1 MNWGSAIRKC
11 GKLMLV
17 SDQNQ
22 LYTGVRI
29 CNPRIAVIQGGEIII
44 ESDIYTSSIRNGYWS
59 GLCLFFCMSLDDT
72 NSYMQEL
79 LQSK

>member
-1 MNWGSAIRKC
+1 MLCLQLFWIVDAMNWGSAIRKC

-29 CNPRIAVIQGGEIII
+29 CNPRIVIIQGGEI
-44 ESDIYTSSIRNGYWS
+44 
-59 GLCLFFCMSLDDT
+59 
-72 NSYMQEL
+72 
-79 LQSK
+79 K